1 MHPPPNRRC
10 HWRECLNNE
19 KVLVLQ
25 KSQGSMFQEEG
36 TESVKVPVWEEVW
49 SAQIDTETRPMWL
62 SSPTPPHVPTTPALN
77 PAIDA
82 DVTGTMTQ
90 DIGFI
95 SFSASDKILPG
106 SDSEALGWLWWD
118 FISYFTLWF
127 RRRTIL
133 IERQPW
139 SLGEDPKH
147 KQRKIFS
154 GRWCCF
160 SSYLTC
166 L

>member
-1 MHPPPNRRC
+1 
-10 HWRECLNNE
+10 
-19 KVLVLQ
+19 
-25 KSQGSMFQEEG
+25 MFQEEG

-133 IERQPW
+133 IERQP
-139 SLGEDPKH
+139 
-147 KQRKIFS
+147 
-154 GRWCCF
+154 
-160 SSYLTC
+160 
-166 L
+166 